1 MAGVALAL
9 FTIIALGAIGIYVLL
24 KSMQN
29 YKPGRN
35 KIQKDLQ
42 QIKAELQ
49 PWIADLVPWT
59 KEEMEQLSL
68 RQMNKTVK
76 KGISTVAKGIFTTI
90 YHEPVIAWMY
100 RKYLGPKE
108 NALLYARTS
117 NSEFIYRIKNDEVEL
132 VVNNELVGKMG
143 ANGILYNNKGNKQLA
158 QINRGSEELLLPVS
172 VNERKVGSLT
182 NVKGSEKENLR
193 AFQYLSEMTK
203 EEEKLFLAISILEMA
218 RKSM

>member
-9 FTIIALGAIGIYVLL
+9 FTIIALGAVGIYVLL

-29 YKPGRN
+29 FKPGRN

-49 PWIADLVPWT
+49 PWVADLVPWS

-76 KGISTVAKGIFTTI
+76 KGIATVAKGIFTTI

-132 VVNNELVGKMG
+132 VVDNELVGKMG

-158 QINRGSEELLLPVS
+158 QINKGSEELLLPVS

-182 NVKGSEKENLR
+182 KATGSEKENPR